1 MYPLRQESRAGYLS
15 AGPRGNPW
23 RRGGTGGIPHRRG
36 RRSVSQLL
44 THSAG
49 CWPQSVAAWSDP
61 SSVKHAWRADG
72 NRIEHH
78 SQRSAALH
86 QRLRATSTVLPPYPL
101 DLSRPLDG
109 DGVDAVGYGDSGLC
123 SSEWLLGGVVQ
134 RMHSGNLSPTAELL
148 ECCGCHAY
156 RGDFATA
163 PVKPLNV
170 RTKT

>member
-1 MYPLRQESRAGYLS
+1 MGTESTTIS
-15 AGPRGNPW
+15 AKCG
-23 RRGGTGGIPHRRG
+23 
-36 RRSVSQLL
+36 
-44 THSAG
+44 
-49 CWPQSVAAWSDP
+49 
-61 SSVKHAWRADG
+61 SSPAFEGDLDC
-72 NRIEHH
+72 
-78 SQRSAALH
+78 SAAVSVGFVS
-86 QRLRATSTVLPPYPL
+86 A
-101 DLSRPLDG
+101 LDG